1 MIFNMVYMG
10 SKRRLAKDI
19 VPILQGIIDRNKIE
33 KYYEPFVGGANII
46 DKIKCPFR
54 QGSDL
59 NEYLV
64 ELLLA
69 RKYNFEFPE
78 RISEEE
84 YKQVKNNKE
93 KYSHWYAGAVGF
105 FASFGAK
112 FFNGYARSNTA
123 KGLPRRHYEEILNN
137 MMLQDLAGIDFKY
150 GSFETINIEHGSLVY
165 CDPPYA
171 GTTGYKD
178 KLDYEKFYV
187 WCREIAKHS
196 TVVISE
202 YSMPDDFKVIKE
214 WKLEVNFASQRKN
227 SKINTEKLFTLN

>member
-1 MIFNMVYMG
+1 MVYMG

-84 YKQVKNNKE
+84 YKQVKNNKD
-93 KYSHWYAGAVGF
+93 KHQYWYVGAIGF
-105 FASFGAK
+105 LGNFGSK
-112 FFNGYARSNTA
+112 FFNGYARSGADKHSTYPQELRN
-123 KGLPRRHYEEILNN
+123 L
-137 MMLQDLAGIDFKY
+137 MLQNLTGIDFKY

-178 KLDYEKFYV
+178 KLDYEKFYS

>member
-1 MIFNMVYMG
+1 MVYMG

-59 NEYLV
+59 NEYLI

-78 RISEEE
+78 SISEEE

-93 KYSHWYAGAVGF
+93 KYLHWYAGAVGF

-112 FFNGYARSNTA
+112 FFNGYARGNTA
-123 KGLPRRHYEEILNN
+123 KGLPRIPYEERLNN
-137 MMLQDLAGIDFKY
+137 MMLQDLTGIDFKY
-150 GSFETINIEHGSLVY
+150 GSFETINIERGSLVY

-171 GTTGYKD
+171 GTQGYKD
-178 KLDYEKFYV
+178 KLDYEKFYT

-202 YSMPDDFKVIKE
+202 YNMPEDFKVIKE